1 MSNIPRPRSS
11 KVYDGMDRISQRSLL
26 RGTGVE
32 DKDIGKP
39 LIAIANSFTE
49 INPGHVHLN
58 KLSEFVKKGVWDA
71 GGVPR
76 EFNTISVCDGIAM
89 GHEGMKL
96 SLPSR
101 EIIADSL
108 EIMVGG
114 HGFDAMVCITTCDKI
129 DPGML
134 MATARLNIPTIFVL
148 GGPMAAGCPQ
158 WGKYEGK
165 KITVMDLFEVRGLV
179 MSGEIEEKEGAYLE
193 KLCCASPGA
202 CAGMFTAMTMQC
214 LIEAMGMTL
223 PYMATAESMG
233 EQRELLSYEA
243 GKKIIELLKRDIKP
257 SDIITEQAFKNTIT
271 VDMALGGS
279 TNTVLHLKAV
289 AEELGIDLPLEL
301 FDEISKKTPH
311 LVNMAP
317 AGRII
322 IEELHNAGGI
332 PGVMKTLED
341 KLDTSLITATGMTIK
356 ENLEGKEIYD
366 REIIRSLDNPI
377 HETGGMAILKGN
389 LAPDR
394 AVAKMAAIDPK
405 MWVFTGT
412 AKVFE
417 REEDAIEAIHGGEI
431 KNGDIVVIRY
441 EGPKGGPGM
450 REMLA
455 STSAVVGYGLDR
467 VYLLTDGR
475 FSGASRGPCIGHIS
489 PEAAVGGPI
498 SLVKNGDK
506 ISVNIPERSLTLDV
520 PEGVLAERKK
530 SWKPRPPN
538 VTSGYLARY
547 ARLVTSANQ
556 GAVLNS

>member
-11 KVYDGMDRISQRSLL
+11 KVFDGMDRISQRSLL

-58 KLSEFVKKGVWDA
+58 KLSEFVKKGVRDA
-71 GGVPR
+71 GGLPR

-89 GHEGMKL
+89 GHDGMKL

-165 KITVMDLFEVRGLV
+165 KITVMDLFEVRGQVL
-179 MSGEIEEKEGAYLE
+179 SGAIDEKEGAYLE

-214 LIEAMGMTL
+214 LIEALGMTL

-233 EQRELLSYEA
+233 EQREKLAYDA
-243 GKKIIELLKRDIKP
+243 GRKIIELLEKDLKP
-257 SDIITEQAFKNTIT
+257 SDIMTEKAFKNAIT

-289 AEELGIDLPLEL
+289 AEERGIDLPLDL
-301 FDEISKKTPH
+301 FDDISKKTPH

-341 KLDTSLITATGMTIK
+341 RLDTSLITATGKTIK
-356 ENLEGKEIYD
+356 ENLADKEVFD
-366 REIIRSLDNPI
+366 REIIRPLDNPM

-389 LAPDR
+389 LAPNR

-412 AKVFE
+412 AKTFE
-417 REEDAIEAIHGGEI
+417 REEDAIEAIHGGKV
-431 KNGDIVVIRY
+431 KNGDVLVIRY

-498 SLVKNGDK
+498 ALVEDGDK

-520 PEGVLAERKK
+520 PEDVLAKRREN
-530 SWKPRPPN
+530 WKPRPPN
-538 VTSGYLARY
+538 VTTGYLARY
-547 ARLVTSANQ
+547 AKQVTSADR
-556 GAVLNS
+556 GAVLES

>member
-11 KVYDGMDRISQRSLL
+11 KVFDGMDRISQRSLL

-58 KLSEFVKKGVWDA
+58 KLSELVKKGVSDA
-71 GGVPR
+71 GGLPR

-114 HGFDAMVCITTCDKI
+114 HGFDAMICITTCDKI

-134 MATARLNIPTIFVL
+134 MATARLDIPTIFVL

-158 WGKYEGK
+158 WGKYKDK
-165 KITVMDLFEVRGLV
+165 KITVMDLFEVRGQVL
-179 MSGEIEEKEGAYLE
+179 SGAIDEKEGAYLE

-214 LIEAMGMTL
+214 LIEALGMTL

-233 EQRELLSYEA
+233 EQREKLAYDA
-243 GKKIIELLKRDIKP
+243 GRKIIELLEKDLKP
-257 SDIITEQAFKNTIT
+257 SDIMTEKAFKNAIT

-289 AEELGIDLPLEL
+289 AEERGIDLPLDL

-332 PGVMKTLED
+332 PGVMKTLEER
-341 KLDTSLITATGMTIK
+341 LDTSLITATGKTIK
-356 ENLEGKEIYD
+356 ENLKDKEVFD
-366 REIIRSLDNPI
+366 REIIRPLDNPI

-389 LAPDR
+389 LAPNR

-405 MWVFTGT
+405 MWKFTGT
-412 AKVFE
+412 AKTFE
-417 REEDAIEAIHGGEI
+417 REEDAIEAIHGGKV
-431 KNGDIVVIRY
+431 KNGDVLVIRY

-455 STSAVVGYGLDR
+455 STSAVVGLGLDR

-498 SLVKNGDK
+498 ALVEDGDK
-506 ISVNIPERSLTLDV
+506 ITVNIPERSLSLDV
-520 PEGVLAERKK
+520 SEDVLAERKAK
-530 SWKPRPPN
+530 WKPRPPN
-538 VTSGYLARY
+538 VTKGYLARY
-547 ARLVTSANQ
+547 AKQVTSADR
-556 GAVLNS
+556 GAVLES

>member
-1 MSNIPRPRSS
+1 MSDIPRPRSS

-32 DKDIGKP
+32 DKDIHKP

-49 INPGHVHLN
+49 INPGHVHLR
-58 KLSEFVKKGVWDA
+58 KIAEKVKEGVRAA

-101 EIIADSL
+101 ELIADSV
-108 EIMVGG
+108 EIMIGS

-134 MATARLNIPTIFVL
+134 MATARLDIPTIFVL
-148 GGPMAAGCPQ
+148 GGPMAAGCPE
-158 WGKYEGK
+158 WGKYKGK
-165 KITVMDLFEVRGLV
+165 KITVMDLFEVRGQLLK
-179 MSGEIEEKEGAYLE
+179 GEISEEEGAYLE
-193 KLCCASPGA
+193 GLCCGSPGA

-214 LIEAMGMTL
+214 LIEAMGLTL

-233 EQRELLSYEA
+233 EEREILAYES
-243 GKKIIELLKRDIKP
+243 GKQIIELLRKDLKP
-257 SDIITEQAFKNTIT
+257 SKIMTEAAFRNAMT

-289 AEELGIDLPLEL
+289 AEERGIDLPLDL
-301 FDEISKKTPH
+301 FDEISSKTPH

-332 PGVMKTLED
+332 PGVMKILEGR
-341 KLDTSLITATGMTIK
+341 LDTSVITVTGKTLK
-356 ENLEGKEIYD
+356 ENLKGKVVKD
-366 REIIRSLDNPI
+366 REIIRSLDNPV
-377 HETGGMAILKGN
+377 HKTGGMAILKGN
-389 LAPDR
+389 LAPNR

-417 REEDAIEAIHGGEI
+417 REEDAIEAIHGG
-431 KNGDIVVIRY
+431 KVQNGDVLVIRY

-455 STSAVVGYGLDR
+455 STSAVVGSDLDK

-489 PEAAVGGPI
+489 PEAAEGGPI
-498 SLVKNGDK
+498 ALVENGDK
-506 ISVNIPERSLTLDV
+506 ISVNIPDRSLTLDV
-520 PEGVLAERKK
+520 PESVLDARRKK
-530 SWKPRPPN
+530 WKPKPPN
-538 VTSGYLARY
+538 VTRGYLARY
-547 ARLVTSANQ
+547 AKLVTSADR
-556 GAVLNS
+556 GAILKS

>member
-1 MSNIPRPRSS
+1 MTTNPRHRSS
-11 KVYDGMDRISQRSLL
+11 KVYDGIDRISQRSLL

-58 KLSEFVKKGVWDA
+58 KLAEKVKEGVRAA
-71 GGVPR
+71 GGLPR

-108 EIMVGG
+108 EIMVGS

-129 DPGML
+129 NPGML

-148 GGPMAAGCPQ
+148 GGPMSAGCPE
-158 WGKYEGK
+158 WGKYKGK

-179 MSGEIEEKEGAYLE
+179 MSGDISEKEGTYLE
-193 KLCCASPGA
+193 EICCASPGA

-233 EQRELLSYEA
+233 KERERLAYEA
-243 GKKIIELLKRDIKP
+243 GKQIMKLLKLDLTP
-257 SDIITEQAFKNTIT
+257 SKIMTEAAFKNTII

-289 AEELGIDLPLEL
+289 AEESGIDLPLDL
-301 FDEISKKTPH
+301 FDKISKKTPH

-322 IEELHNAGGI
+322 VEELHRAGGI
-332 PGVMKTLED
+332 PGMMKTLEGM
-341 KLDTSLITATGMTIK
+341 LDTSLITATGKTIK
-356 ENLEGKEIYD
+356 ENLRDVKVYD
-366 REIIRSLDNPI
+366 REIIRPLDNPV

-389 LAPDR
+389 LAPNR
-394 AVAKMAAIDPK
+394 AVAKMTAIDPK
-405 MWVFTGT
+405 MWTFTGT
-412 AKVFE
+412 AKVYE
-417 REEDAIEAIHGGEI
+417 REEDAIEDIHGGKI
-431 KNGDIVVIRY
+431 KNGDVVVIRY

-455 STSAVVGYGLDR
+455 STSAIVGYGLDR

-498 SLVKNGDK
+498 ALIEDGDK
-506 ISVNIPERSLTLDV
+506 ISINIPERRIELKV
-520 PEGVLAERKK
+520 PEKELAKRREKWSPPKSNVKK
-530 SWKPRPPN
+530 
-538 VTSGYLARY
+538 GYLLRY
-547 ARLVTSANQ
+547 SALVTSADK
-556 GAVLNS
+556 GAILKN

>member
-520 PEGVLAERKK
+520 PDGVLAERKK

-547 ARLVTSANQ
+547 ARLVTSADQ
-556 GAVLNS
+556 GAVLKS

>member
-1 MSNIPRPRSS
+1 MSDIPRPRSS

-32 DKDIGKP
+32 DKDIHKP

-49 INPGHVHLN
+49 INPGHVHLR
-58 KLSEFVKKGVWDA
+58 KIAEKVKEGVRAA

-101 EIIADSL
+101 ELIADSV
-108 EIMVGG
+108 EIMVGS

-134 MATARLNIPTIFVL
+134 MATARLDIPTIFVL
-148 GGPMAAGCPQ
+148 GGPMAAGCPE
-158 WGKYEGK
+158 WGKYKGK
-165 KITVMDLFEVRGLV
+165 KITVMDLFEVRGQLLK
-179 MSGEIEEKEGAYLE
+179 GEISEEEGAYLE
-193 KLCCASPGA
+193 GLCCGSPGA

-214 LIEAMGMTL
+214 LIEAMGLTL

-233 EQRELLSYEA
+233 EEREILAYES
-243 GKKIIELLKRDIKP
+243 GKQIIELLRKDLKP
-257 SDIITEQAFKNTIT
+257 SKIMTEAAFRNAMT

-289 AEELGIDLPLEL
+289 AEERGIDLPLDL
-301 FDEISKKTPH
+301 FDEISSKTPH

-332 PGVMKTLED
+332 PGVMKILEGR
-341 KLDTSLITATGMTIK
+341 LDTSVITVTGKTLK
-356 ENLEGKEIYD
+356 ENLMGKVVKD
-366 REIIRSLDNPI
+366 REIIRSLDNPV
-377 HETGGMAILKGN
+377 HKTGGMAILKGN
-389 LAPDR
+389 LAPNR

-417 REEDAIEAIHGGEI
+417 REEDAIEAIHGG
-431 KNGDIVVIRY
+431 KVQNGDVLVIRY

-455 STSAVVGYGLDR
+455 STSAVVGSGLDK

-489 PEAAVGGPI
+489 PEAAEGGPI
-498 SLVKNGDK
+498 ALVENGDK

-520 PEGVLAERKK
+520 PESVLDARRKK
-530 SWKPRPPN
+530 WKPKPPN
-538 VTSGYLARY
+538 VTGGYLARY
-547 ARLVTSANQ
+547 AKLVTSADR
-556 GAVLNS
+556 GAILKS

>member
-11 KVYDGMDRISQRSLL
+11 KVFDGMDRISQRSLL

-58 KLSEFVKKGVWDA
+58 KLSELVKKGVRDA
-71 GGVPR
+71 GGLPR

-114 HGFDAMVCITTCDKI
+114 HGFDAMICITTCDKI

-165 KITVMDLFEVRGLV
+165 KITVMDLFEVRGQVL
-179 MSGEIEEKEGAYLE
+179 SGAIDEKEGAYLE

-214 LIEAMGMTL
+214 LIEALGMTI

-233 EQRELLSYEA
+233 EQREKLAYDA
-243 GKKIIELLKRDIKP
+243 GRKIIELLEKDLKP
-257 SDIITEQAFKNTIT
+257 SDIMTEKAFKNAIT

-289 AEELGIDLPLEL
+289 AEERGIELPLDL

-332 PGVMKTLED
+332 PGVMKTLEGR
-341 KLDTSLITATGMTIK
+341 LDTSLITATGKTIK
-356 ENLEGKEIYD
+356 ENLEDKKVYD
-366 REIIRSLDNPI
+366 REIIRPLDNPM

-389 LAPDR
+389 LAPNR

-412 AKVFE
+412 AKTFE
-417 REEDAIEAIHGGEI
+417 REEDAIEAIHGGKIE
-431 KNGDIVVIRY
+431 NGDVLVIRY

-498 SLVKNGDK
+498 ALVEDGDK

-520 PEGVLAERKK
+520 PEDVLAKRKAN
-530 SWKPRPPN
+530 WKPRPPN
-538 VTSGYLARY
+538 VTKGYLARY
-547 ARLVTSANQ
+547 AKQVTSADR
-556 GAVLNS
+556 GAVLES

>member
-1 MSNIPRPRSS
+1 MSDIPRPRSS

-32 DKDIGKP
+32 DKDIHKP

-49 INPGHVHLN
+49 INPGHVHLR
-58 KLSEFVKKGVWDA
+58 KIAEKVKEGVRAA

-101 EIIADSL
+101 ELIADSV
-108 EIMVGG
+108 EIMIGS

-134 MATARLNIPTIFVL
+134 MATARLDIPTIFVL
-148 GGPMAAGCPQ
+148 GGPMAAGCPE
-158 WGKYEGK
+158 WGKYKGK
-165 KITVMDLFEVRGLV
+165 KITVMDLFEVRGQLLK
-179 MSGEIEEKEGAYLE
+179 GEISEEEGAYLE
-193 KLCCASPGA
+193 GLCCGSPGA

-214 LIEAMGMTL
+214 LIEAMGLTL

-233 EQRELLSYEA
+233 EEREILAYES
-243 GKKIIELLKRDIKP
+243 GKQIIELLRKDLKP
-257 SDIITEQAFKNTIT
+257 SKIMTEAAFRNAMT

-289 AEELGIDLPLEL
+289 AEERGIDLPLDL
-301 FDEISKKTPH
+301 FDEISSMTPH

-322 IEELHNAGGI
+322 IEELHNAGGV
-332 PGVMKTLED
+332 PGVMKTLESR
-341 KLDTSLITATGMTIK
+341 LDTSVITVTGKTLK
-356 ENLEGKEIYD
+356 ENLKGKEVND
-366 REIIRSLDNPI
+366 REIIRSLDNPV
-377 HETGGMAILKGN
+377 HKTGGMAILKGN
-389 LAPDR
+389 LAPNR

-412 AKVFE
+412 AMVFE
-417 REEDAIEAIHGGEI
+417 REEDAIEAIHGG
-431 KNGDIVVIRY
+431 KVQNGDVLVIRY
-441 EGPKGGPGM
+441 GGPKGGPGM

-455 STSAVVGYGLDR
+455 STSAIVGSGLDK

-489 PEAAVGGPI
+489 PEAAEGGPI
-498 SLVKNGDK
+498 ALVENGDK
-506 ISVNIPERSLTLDV
+506 ISVNIPDRSLTLDV
-520 PEGVLAERKK
+520 PESVLDARRKK
-530 SWKPRPPN
+530 WKPKPPN
-538 VTSGYLARY
+538 VTRGYLARY
-547 ARLVTSANQ
+547 AKLVTSADR
-556 GAVLNS
+556 GAILKS

>member
-1 MSNIPRPRSS
+1 MSANPRHRSS
-11 KVYDGMDRISQRSLL
+11 SVFDGPDRISQRSLL
-26 RGTGVE
+26 KGTGVSEE
-32 DKDIGKP
+32 DIRKP

-58 KLSEFVKKGVWDA
+58 RLAEIVKKGVRDA

-89 GHEGMKL
+89 GHDGMKL

-108 EIMVGG
+108 EIMIGS
-114 HGFDAMVCITTCDKI
+114 HGFDAMVCLTTCDKI

-134 MATARLNIPTIFVL
+134 MATARLDIPTIFVL
-148 GGPMAAGCPQ
+148 GGPMAAGCPE
-158 WGKYEGK
+158 WGKYKGK
-165 KITVMDLFEVRGLV
+165 KITVMDLFEVRGLL
-179 MSGEIEEKEGAYLE
+179 MKGEISEKEGAYLE
-193 KLCCASPGA
+193 GLCCASPGA

-214 LIEAMGMTL
+214 LIEAIGMTL
-223 PYMATAESMG
+223 PYMATTESMG
-233 EQRELLSYEA
+233 KHREELAYES
-243 GKKIIELLKRDIKP
+243 GKKIVELLKMGLTP
-257 SDIITEQAFKNTIT
+257 SKILTEKAFKNAIT

-289 AEELGIDLPLEL
+289 AEERGIGLPLEL
-301 FDEISKKTPH
+301 FDEISKITPH

-332 PGVMKTLED
+332 PGVMKTLE
-341 KLDTSLITATGMTIK
+341 KRLDTSLITATGKTIK
-356 ENLEGKEIYD
+356 ENLKGVEVYD
-366 REIIRSLDNPI
+366 REIIRPLDNPM

-389 LAPDR
+389 LAPKR

-405 MWVFTGT
+405 MWKFTGT

-417 REEDAIEAIHGGEI
+417 REEDAIEAIHGGKVE
-431 KNGDIVVIRY
+431 NGDVLVIRY

-475 FSGASRGPCIGHIS
+475 FSGASRGPCIGHIA

-498 SLVKNGDK
+498 ALVENGDK
-506 ISVNIPERSLTLDV
+506 ITVNIPERSLSLDV
-520 PEGVLAERKK
+520 SEDVLKKRKEN
-530 SWKPRPPN
+530 WKPRPPN
-538 VTSGYLARY
+538 VTKGYLARY
-547 ARLVTSANQ
+547 AKQVTSADR
-556 GAVLNS
+556 GAILES

>member
-158 WGKYEGK
+158 LGKYEGK

-538 VTSGYLARY
+538 VTRGYLARY

-556 GAVLNS
+556 GAVLKS

>member
-1 MSNIPRPRSS
+1 MSDIPRPRSS
-11 KVYDGMDRISQRSLL
+11 KVFDGMDRISQRSLL

-32 DKDIGKP
+32 NKDIKKP

-49 INPGHVHLN
+49 INPGHVHLR
-58 KLSEFVKKGVWDA
+58 KIAEKVKEGVIAA
-71 GGVPR
+71 GGLPR
-76 EFNTISVCDGIAM
+76 EFDTISVCDGIAM
-89 GHEGMKL
+89 GHEGMKM

-101 EIIADSL
+101 ELIADSI
-108 EIMVGG
+108 EIMIGA
-114 HGFDAMVCITTCDKI
+114 HGFDAMVCVTTCDKI

-134 MATARLNIPTIFVL
+134 MATARLDIPTIFVL
-148 GGPMAAGCPQ
+148 GGPMAAGCPT

-165 KITVMDLFEVRGLV
+165 KITVMDLFEVRGLL
-179 MSGEIEEKEGAYLE
+179 MKGDISEEEGAYLE
-193 KLCCASPGA
+193 GLCCASPGA

-214 LIEAMGMTL
+214 LIEAIGMTL

-233 EQRELLSYEA
+233 KFREKLAYES
-243 GKKIIELLKRDIKP
+243 GKQIIELLKQDLRP
-257 SDIITEQAFKNTIT
+257 SKIMTMQAFKNAIT

-289 AEELGIDLPLEL
+289 AEERGLDLPLEL
-301 FDEISKKTPH
+301 FDEISKNTPH

-332 PGVMKTLED
+332 PGVMKTLES
-341 KLDTSLITATGMTIK
+341 KLDTSLITTTGKTIK
-356 ENLEGKEIYD
+356 ENLVDKKVSD
-366 REIIRSLDNPI
+366 RNIIHSLEDPV
-377 HETGGMAILKGN
+377 HKTGGMAILKGS
-389 LAPDR
+389 LAPNR

-417 REEDAIEAIHGGEI
+417 REEDAIEAIHGGKI
-431 KNGDIVVIRY
+431 QNGDVVVIRY

-455 STSAVVGYGLDR
+455 STSAVVGYGLDQ

-475 FSGASRGPCIGHIS
+475 FSGASRGPCIGHIA

-498 SLVKNGDK
+498 ALVENGDK

-520 PEGVLAERKK
+520 PESVLAERRKN
-530 SWKPRPPN
+530 WKPLPPN
-538 VTSGYLARY
+538 VTTGYLSRY
-547 ARLVTSANQ
+547 AKQVTSADR
-556 GAVLNS
+556 GAILEP

>member
-11 KVYDGMDRISQRSLL
+11 KVFDGMDRISQRSLL

-58 KLSEFVKKGVWDA
+58 KLSELVKKGVRDA
-71 GGVPR
+71 GGLPR

-114 HGFDAMVCITTCDKI
+114 HGFDAMICITTCDKI

-134 MATARLNIPTIFVL
+134 MATARLDIPTIFVL
-148 GGPMAAGCPQ
+148 GGPMAAGCPE

-165 KITVMDLFEVRGLV
+165 KITVMDLFEVRGQVL
-179 MSGEIEEKEGAYLE
+179 SGAIDEKEGAYLE

-233 EQRELLSYEA
+233 EQREKLAYDA
-243 GKKIIELLKRDIKP
+243 GRKIIELLEKDLKP
-257 SDIITEQAFKNTIT
+257 SDIMTEKAFKNAVT

-289 AEELGIDLPLEL
+289 AEERGIDLPLDL
-301 FDEISKKTPH
+301 FDEISKRTPH

-341 KLDTSLITATGMTIK
+341 RLDTSLITATGKTIK
-356 ENLEGKEIYD
+356 DNLADKKVFD
-366 REIIRSLDNPI
+366 REIIRPLDNPM

-389 LAPDR
+389 LAPNR

-412 AKVFE
+412 AKTFE
-417 REEDAIEAIHGGEI
+417 REEDAIEAIHGGKVE
-431 KNGDIVVIRY
+431 NGDVLVIRY

-498 SLVKNGDK
+498 ALVEDGDK

-520 PEGVLAERKK
+520 SEDVLAERREK
-530 SWKPRPPN
+530 WKPRPPN
-538 VTSGYLARY
+538 VTKGYLARY
-547 ARLVTSANQ
+547 AKQVTSADR
-556 GAVLNS
+556 GAVLES

>member
-11 KVYDGMDRISQRSLL
+11 KVFDGMDRISQRSLL

-58 KLSEFVKKGVWDA
+58 KLSEFVKKGVRDA
-71 GGVPR
+71 GGLPR

-89 GHEGMKL
+89 GHDGMKL

-148 GGPMAAGCPQ
+148 GGPMAAGCPE

-165 KITVMDLFEVRGLV
+165 KITVMDLFEVRGQVL
-179 MSGEIEEKEGAYLE
+179 SGAIDEKEGAYLE

-214 LIEAMGMTL
+214 LIEALGMTL

-233 EQRELLSYEA
+233 EQRENLAYDA
-243 GKKIIELLKRDIKP
+243 GRKIIELLEKDLKP
-257 SDIITEQAFKNTIT
+257 SDIMTEKAFMNAIT

-289 AEELGIDLPLEL
+289 AEERGIDLPLDL

-341 KLDTSLITATGMTIK
+341 RLDTSLITATGKTIK
-356 ENLEGKEIYD
+356 ENLVDKEVFD
-366 REIIRSLDNPI
+366 REIIRPLDNPM

-389 LAPDR
+389 LAPNR

-412 AKVFE
+412 AKTFE
-417 REEDAIEAIHGGEI
+417 REEDAIEAIHGGKV
-431 KNGDIVVIRY
+431 KNGDVLVIRY

-498 SLVKNGDK
+498 ALVEDGDK

-520 PEGVLAERKK
+520 PEDVLARRREN
-530 SWKPRPPN
+530 WKPRPPN
-538 VTSGYLARY
+538 VTTGYLARY
-547 ARLVTSANQ
+547 AKQVTSADR
-556 GAVLNS
+556 GAVLES

>member
-1 MSNIPRPRSS
+1 MSDIPRPRSS
-11 KVYDGMDRISQRSLL
+11 KVFDGMDRISQRSLL

-32 DKDIGKP
+32 NKDIKKP

-49 INPGHVHLN
+49 INPGHVHLR
-58 KLSEFVKKGVWDA
+58 KIAEKVKEGVIAA
-71 GGVPR
+71 GGLPR
-76 EFNTISVCDGIAM
+76 EFDTISVCDGIAM
-89 GHEGMKL
+89 GHEGMKM

-101 EIIADSL
+101 ELIADSI
-108 EIMVGG
+108 EIMIGA
-114 HGFDAMVCITTCDKI
+114 HGFDAMVCVTTCDKI

-134 MATARLNIPTIFVL
+134 MATARLDIPTIFVL
-148 GGPMAAGCPQ
+148 GGPMAAGCPT

-165 KITVMDLFEVRGLV
+165 KITVMDLFEVRGLL
-179 MSGEIEEKEGAYLE
+179 MKGDISEEEGAYLE
-193 KLCCASPGA
+193 GLCCASPGA

-214 LIEAMGMTL
+214 LIEAIGMTL

-233 EQRELLSYEA
+233 EFREKLAYES
-243 GKKIIELLKRDIKP
+243 GKQIIELLKQDLRP
-257 SDIITEQAFKNTIT
+257 SKIMTMQAFKNAIT

-289 AEELGIDLPLEL
+289 AEERGLDLPLEL
-301 FDEISKKTPH
+301 FDEISKNTPH

-332 PGVMKTLED
+332 PGVMKTLES
-341 KLDTSLITATGMTIK
+341 KLDTSLITTTGKTIK
-356 ENLEGKEIYD
+356 ENLVDKKVSD
-366 REIIRSLDNPI
+366 RNIIHSLEDPV
-377 HETGGMAILKGN
+377 HKTGGMAILKGS
-389 LAPDR
+389 LAPNR

-417 REEDAIEAIHGGEI
+417 REEDAIEAIHGGKI
-431 KNGDIVVIRY
+431 QNGDVVVIRY

-455 STSAVVGYGLDR
+455 STSAVVGYGLDQ

-475 FSGASRGPCIGHIS
+475 FSGASRGPCIGHIA

-498 SLVKNGDK
+498 ALVENGDK

-520 PEGVLAERKK
+520 PESVLAERRKN
-530 SWKPRPPN
+530 WKPLPPN
-538 VTSGYLARY
+538 VTTGYLSRY
-547 ARLVTSANQ
+547 AKQVTSADR
-556 GAVLNS
+556 GAILES

>member
-1 MSNIPRPRSS
+1 MSDIPRPRSS

-32 DKDIGKP
+32 DKDIHKP

-49 INPGHVHLN
+49 INPGHVHLR
-58 KLSEFVKKGVWDA
+58 KIAEKVKEGVRAA

-101 EIIADSL
+101 ELIADSV
-108 EIMVGG
+108 EIMIGS

-134 MATARLNIPTIFVL
+134 MATARLDIPTIFVL
-148 GGPMAAGCPQ
+148 GGPMAAGCPE
-158 WGKYEGK
+158 WGKYKGK
-165 KITVMDLFEVRGLV
+165 KITVMDLFEVRGQLLK
-179 MSGEIEEKEGAYLE
+179 GEISEEEGAYLE
-193 KLCCASPGA
+193 GLCCGSPGA

-214 LIEAMGMTL
+214 LIEAMGLTL

-233 EQRELLSYEA
+233 EEREILAYES
-243 GKKIIELLKRDIKP
+243 GKQIIELLRKDLKP
-257 SDIITEQAFKNTIT
+257 SKIMTEAAFRNAMT

-289 AEELGIDLPLEL
+289 AEERGIDLPLDL
-301 FDEISKKTPH
+301 FDEISSKTPH

-332 PGVMKTLED
+332 PGVMKTLEGS
-341 KLDTSLITATGMTIK
+341 LDTSVITVTGKTLK
-356 ENLEGKEIYD
+356 ENLKGKEVKD
-366 REIIRSLDNPI
+366 REIIRSLDNPV
-377 HETGGMAILKGN
+377 HKTGGMAILKGN
-389 LAPDR
+389 LAPNR

-417 REEDAIEAIHGGEI
+417 REEDAIEAIHGG
-431 KNGDIVVIRY
+431 KVQNGDVLVIRY

-455 STSAVVGYGLDR
+455 STSAVVGSDLDK

-489 PEAAVGGPI
+489 PEAAEGGPI
-498 SLVKNGDK
+498 ALVENGDK
-506 ISVNIPERSLTLDV
+506 ISVNIPDRSLTLDV
-520 PEGVLAERKK
+520 PESVLDARRKK
-530 SWKPRPPN
+530 WKPKPPN
-538 VTSGYLARY
+538 VTRGYLARY
-547 ARLVTSANQ
+547 AKLVTSADR
-556 GAVLNS
+556 GAILKS

>member
-1 MSNIPRPRSS
+1 MSDIPRPRSS
-11 KVYDGMDRISQRSLL
+11 KVFDGMDRISQRSLL

-58 KLSEFVKKGVWDA
+58 KLSELVKKGIRDA
-71 GGVPR
+71 GGIPR
-76 EFNTISVCDGIAM
+76 EFDTISVCDGIAM

-101 EIIADSL
+101 EIIADSV
-108 EIMVGG
+108 EIMIGG

-134 MATARLNIPTIFVL
+134 MATARLDIPTIFVL
-148 GGPMAAGCPQ
+148 GGPMAAGCPE
-158 WGKYEGK
+158 WGKYKGK
-165 KITVMDLFEVRGLV
+165 KITVMDLFEVRGQVL
-179 MSGEIEEKEGAYLE
+179 SGAIDEEEGAYLE

-214 LIEAMGMTL
+214 LIEALGMTL

-233 EQRELLSYEA
+233 KQREKLAYDA
-243 GKKIIELLKRDIKP
+243 GKKIIELLKKDITP
-257 SDIITEQAFKNTIT
+257 SKIMTEKAFKNAIT

-289 AEELGIDLPLEL
+289 AEERGIDLPLEL
-301 FDEISKKTPH
+301 FDEISKNTPH

-322 IEELHNAGGI
+322 IEQLHNAGGI

-341 KLDTSLITATGMTIK
+341 RLDTSLITATGKTIK
-356 ENLEGKEIYD
+356 ENLEGKEVYD
-366 REIIRSLDNPI
+366 LEIIRPLDNPV
-377 HETGGMAILKGN
+377 HKTGGMAILKGN
-389 LAPDR
+389 LAPNR

-405 MWVFTGT
+405 MWKFTGT

-417 REEDAIEAIHGGEI
+417 REEDAIEAIHGGKI
-431 KNGDIVVIRY
+431 KNGDVVVIRY

-455 STSAVVGYGLDR
+455 STSAVVGSGLDQ

-498 SLVKNGDK
+498 ALVENGDK
-506 ISVNIPERSLTLDV
+506 ISVDIPARSLTLDV
-520 PEGVLAERKK
+520 PEDELAERKK
-530 SWKPRPPN
+530 KWKPKPPN
-538 VTSGYLARY
+538 VTHGYLARY
-547 ARLVTSANQ
+547 AKLVTSADR
-556 GAVLNS
+556 GAILES

>member
-11 KVYDGMDRISQRSLL
+11 KVFDGMDRISQRSLL

-58 KLSEFVKKGVWDA
+58 KLSELVKKGVRDA
-71 GGVPR
+71 GGLPR

-114 HGFDAMVCITTCDKI
+114 HGFDAMICITTCDKI

-148 GGPMAAGCPQ
+148 GGPMAAGCPE

-165 KITVMDLFEVRGLV
+165 KITVMDLFEVRGQVL
-179 MSGEIEEKEGAYLE
+179 SGAIDEKEGAYLE

-214 LIEAMGMTL
+214 LIEALGMTL

-233 EQRELLSYEA
+233 EQREKLAYEA
-243 GKKIIELLKRDIKP
+243 GRKIIELLEKDLKP
-257 SDIITEQAFKNTIT
+257 SDIMTEKAFKNAVT

-289 AEELGIDLPLEL
+289 AEERGIDLPLDL

-332 PGVMKTLED
+332 PGVMKTLEER
-341 KLDTSLITATGMTIK
+341 LDTSLITATGKTIK
-356 ENLEGKEIYD
+356 ENLADKKVFD
-366 REIIRSLDNPI
+366 REIIRPLDNPM

-389 LAPDR
+389 LAPNQ

-412 AKVFE
+412 AKTFE
-417 REEDAIEAIHGGEI
+417 REEDAIEAIHGGKVE
-431 KNGDIVVIRY
+431 NGDVLVIRY

-498 SLVKNGDK
+498 ALVEDGDK

-520 PEGVLAERKK
+520 PEDVLAKRREN
-530 SWKPRPPN
+530 WKPRPPN
-538 VTSGYLARY
+538 VTTGYLARY
-547 ARLVTSANQ
+547 AKQVTSADR
-556 GAVLNS
+556 GAVLES

>member
-1 MSNIPRPRSS
+1 MSDIPRPRSS
-11 KVYDGMDRISQRSLL
+11 KVFDGMDRISQRSLL

-32 DKDIGKP
+32 DKDIKKP

-49 INPGHVHLN
+49 INPGHVHLR
-58 KLSEFVKKGVWDA
+58 KIAEKVKEGVRAA

-76 EFNTISVCDGIAM
+76 EFDTISVCDGIAM

-101 EIIADSL
+101 ELIADSV
-108 EIMVGG
+108 EVMIGA

-134 MATARLNIPTIFVL
+134 MATARLDIPTIFVL
-148 GGPMAAGCPQ
+148 GGPMAAGCPT
-158 WGKYEGK
+158 WGKYKGK
-165 KITVMDLFEVRGLV
+165 KITVMDLFEVRGQLLK
-179 MSGEIEEKEGAYLE
+179 GEISQEEGAYLE
-193 KLCCASPGA
+193 GLCCGSPGA

-233 EQRELLSYEA
+233 EQREKLAYDA
-243 GKKIIELLKRDIKP
+243 GKQIIELLKQDLRP
-257 SDIITEQAFKNTIT
+257 SKIMTEIAFKNAIT

-289 AEELGIDLPLEL
+289 AEERGIDLPLDL
-301 FDEISKKTPH
+301 FDKISRNTPH

-317 AGRII
+317 AGRVI
-322 IEELHNAGGI
+322 IEELHTAGGI

-341 KLDTSLITATGMTIK
+341 RLDTSVITATGKTLK
-356 ENLEGKEIYD
+356 ENLEGKTVKD
-366 REIIRSLDNPI
+366 REIIRPLDNSI

-389 LAPDR
+389 LAPNR

-405 MWVFTGT
+405 MWKFTGT

-417 REEDAIEAIHGGEI
+417 REEDAIEAIHGG
-431 KNGDIVVIRY
+431 KVQNGDVLVIRY

-489 PEAAVGGPI
+489 PEAAIGGPI
-498 SLVKNGDK
+498 AFVENGDK
-506 ISVNIPERSLTLDV
+506 ITVNIPERSLTLDI
-520 PEGVLAERKK
+520 PESVMEARKK
-530 SWKPRPPN
+530 NWKPRPPN
-538 VTSGYLARY
+538 VTTGYLARY
-547 ARLVTSANQ
+547 AKHVTSADR
-556 GAVLNS
+556 GAVLES

>member
-11 KVYDGMDRISQRSLL
+11 KVFDGMDRISQRSLL

-58 KLSEFVKKGVWDA
+58 KLSELVKKGVRDA
-71 GGVPR
+71 GGLPR

-108 EIMVGG
+108 EVMVGG
-114 HGFDAMVCITTCDKI
+114 HGFDAMICITTCDKI

-134 MATARLNIPTIFVL
+134 MATARLDIPTIFVL
-148 GGPMAAGCPQ
+148 GGPMAAGCPE
-158 WGKYEGK
+158 WGKYKGK
-165 KITVMDLFEVRGLV
+165 KITVMDLFEVRGQVL
-179 MSGEIEEKEGAYLE
+179 SGAIDEKEGAYLE

-214 LIEAMGMTL
+214 LIEAIGMSL
-223 PYMATAESMG
+223 PFMATAESMG
-233 EQRELLSYEA
+233 EEREKLAYDA
-243 GKKIIELLKRDIKP
+243 GKKIIELLKKDIKP
-257 SDIITEQAFKNTIT
+257 SDILSEKAFKNAIT

-289 AEELGIDLPLEL
+289 AEERGIDLPLDL
-301 FDEISKKTPH
+301 FDEISKETPH

-332 PGVMKTLED
+332 PGVMKTLESR
-341 KLDTSLITATGMTIK
+341 LDTSLITATGKTIK
-356 ENLEGKEIYD
+356 ENLEGKEVFD
-366 REIIRSLDNPI
+366 RGIIRPLDNPM

-412 AKVFE
+412 AKTFE
-417 REEDAIEAIHGGEI
+417 REEDAIEAIHGGKI
-431 KNGDIVVIRY
+431 KNGDVLVIRY

-475 FSGASRGPCIGHIS
+475 FSGASRGPCIGHIA

-498 SLVKNGDK
+498 ALVEDGDK

-520 PEGVLAERKK
+520 PDDVLAKRKEN
-530 SWKPRPPN
+530 WKPRAPN
-538 VTSGYLARY
+538 VTKGYLARY
-547 ARLVTSANQ
+547 AKQVTSADR
-556 GAVLNS
+556 GAVLDS

>member
-1 MSNIPRPRSS
+1 MSDIPRPRSS

-32 DKDIGKP
+32 DKDIKKP

-49 INPGHVHLN
+49 INPGHVHLR
-58 KLSEFVKKGVWDA
+58 KLAEKVKEGVRAA

-76 EFNTISVCDGIAM
+76 EFDTISVCDGIAM
-89 GHEGMKL
+89 GHDGMKL

-101 EIIADSL
+101 ELIADSV
-108 EIMVGG
+108 EIMIGA
-114 HGFDAMVCITTCDKI
+114 HGFDAMVCMTTCDKI

-134 MATARLNIPTIFVL
+134 MATARLDIPTIFVL
-148 GGPMAAGCPQ
+148 GGPMAAGCPT
-158 WGKYEGK
+158 WGKYKGK
-165 KITVMDLFEVRGLV
+165 KITVMDLFEVRGQLLKGDI
-179 MSGEIEEKEGAYLE
+179 SQEEGDYLE
-193 KLCCASPGA
+193 GLCCGSPGA

-223 PYMATAESMG
+223 PYMATADSMG
-233 EQRELLSYEA
+233 EQREKLAYEA
-243 GKKIIELLKRDIKP
+243 GKQIIELLKQDLRP
-257 SDIITEQAFKNTIT
+257 SKIMTEIAFKNAIT

-289 AEELGIDLPLEL
+289 AEERGIDLPLDL
-301 FDEISKKTPH
+301 FDDISKKTPH

-317 AGRII
+317 AGRVI

-341 KLDTSLITATGMTIK
+341 RLDTSVITATGKTLK
-356 ENLEGKEIYD
+356 ENLADKTVKN
-366 REIIRSLDNPI
+366 REILRPLDNPI

-389 LAPDR
+389 LAPNR

-405 MWVFTGT
+405 MWKFTGT

-417 REEDAIEAIHGGEI
+417 KEEDAIEDIQGGKIH
-431 KNGDIVVIRY
+431 NGDVLVIRY

-455 STSAVVGYGLDR
+455 STSAVVGIGLDQ

-475 FSGASRGPCIGHIS
+475 FSGASRGPCIGHLS
-489 PEAAVGGPI
+489 PEAADGGPI
-498 SLVKNGDK
+498 ALVENGDK
-506 ISVNIPERSLTLDV
+506 ITVNIPERSLTLDV
-520 PEGVLAERKK
+520 PDSALEERKK
-530 SWKPRPPN
+530 KWKPKPPN
-538 VTSGYLARY
+538 VTTGYLARY
-547 ARLVTSANQ
+547 AKLVTSADR
-556 GAVLNS
+556 GAILKS

>member
-11 KVYDGMDRISQRSLL
+11 KVFDGMDRISQRSLL

-58 KLSEFVKKGVWDA
+58 KLSEFVKKGVRDA
-71 GGVPR
+71 GGLPR

-89 GHEGMKL
+89 GHDGMKL

-158 WGKYEGK
+158 WGKYKGK
-165 KITVMDLFEVRGLV
+165 KITVMDLFEVRGQVL
-179 MSGEIEEKEGAYLE
+179 SGAIDEKEGAYLE

-214 LIEAMGMTL
+214 LIEALGMTL

-233 EQRELLSYEA
+233 EQREKLAYDA
-243 GKKIIELLKRDIKP
+243 GRKIIELLEKDLKP
-257 SDIITEQAFKNTIT
+257 SDIMTEKAFKNAIT

-289 AEELGIDLPLEL
+289 AEERGIDLPLDL

-341 KLDTSLITATGMTIK
+341 RLDTSLITATGKTIK
-356 ENLEGKEIYD
+356 ENLADKEVFD
-366 REIIRSLDNPI
+366 REIIRPLDNPM

-389 LAPDR
+389 LAPNR

-412 AKVFE
+412 AKTFE
-417 REEDAIEAIHGGEI
+417 REEDAIEAIHGGKVE
-431 KNGDIVVIRY
+431 NGDVLVIRY

-498 SLVKNGDK
+498 ALVEDGDK

-520 PEGVLAERKK
+520 PEDVLAKRREN
-530 SWKPRPPN
+530 WKPRPPN
-538 VTSGYLARY
+538 VTTGYLARY
-547 ARLVTSANQ
+547 AKQVTSADR
-556 GAVLNS
+556 GAVLES

>member
-1 MSNIPRPRSS
+1 MSDIPRPRSS

-32 DKDIGKP
+32 DKDIYKP

-49 INPGHVHLN
+49 INPGHVHLR
-58 KLSEFVKKGVWDA
+58 KIAEKVKEGVRAA

-101 EIIADSL
+101 ELIADSV
-108 EIMVGG
+108 EIMIGS

-134 MATARLNIPTIFVL
+134 MATARLDIPTIFVL
-148 GGPMAAGCPQ
+148 GGPMAAGCPE
-158 WGKYEGK
+158 WGKYKGK
-165 KITVMDLFEVRGLV
+165 KITVMDLFEVRGQLLK
-179 MSGEIEEKEGAYLE
+179 GEISEEEGAYLE
-193 KLCCASPGA
+193 GLCCGSPGA

-214 LIEAMGMTL
+214 LIEAMGLTL

-233 EQRELLSYEA
+233 EEREILAYES
-243 GKKIIELLKRDIKP
+243 GKQIIELLRNDLKP
-257 SDIITEQAFKNTIT
+257 SKIMTEAAFRNAMT

-289 AEELGIDLPLEL
+289 AEERGIDLPLDL
-301 FDEISKKTPH
+301 FDEISSKTPH

-332 PGVMKTLED
+332 PGVMKTLEGS
-341 KLDTSLITATGMTIK
+341 LDTSVITVTGKTLK
-356 ENLEGKEIYD
+356 ENLKGKGVKD
-366 REIIRSLDNPI
+366 REIIRSLDNPV
-377 HETGGMAILKGN
+377 HKTGGMAILKGN
-389 LAPDR
+389 LAPNR

-417 REEDAIEAIHGGEI
+417 REEDAIEAIHGG
-431 KNGDIVVIRY
+431 KVQNGDVLVIRY

-455 STSAVVGYGLDR
+455 STSAVVGSGLDR

-489 PEAAVGGPI
+489 PEAAEGGPI
-498 SLVKNGDK
+498 ALVENGDK
-506 ISVNIPERSLTLDV
+506 ISVNIPDRSLTLDV
-520 PEGVLAERKK
+520 PESVIDARRKK
-530 SWKPRPPN
+530 WKPKPPN
-538 VTSGYLARY
+538 VTRGYLARY
-547 ARLVTSANQ
+547 AKLVTSADR
-556 GAVLNS
+556 GAILKS

>member
-1 MSNIPRPRSS
+1 MSDIPRPRSS

-26 RGTGVE
+26 RGTGV
-32 DKDIGKP
+32 DNKDIKKP

-49 INPGHVHLN
+49 INPGHVHLR
-58 KLSEFVKKGVWDA
+58 KLAEKVKEGVIAA

-76 EFNTISVCDGIAM
+76 EFDTISVCDGIAM

-101 EIIADSL
+101 ELIADSV
-108 EIMVGG
+108 EIMIGA
-114 HGFDAMVCITTCDKI
+114 HGFDAMVCLTTCDKI

-134 MATARLNIPTIFVL
+134 MATARLDIPTIFVL
-148 GGPMAAGCPQ
+148 GGPMAAGCPT

-165 KITVMDLFEVRGLV
+165 KITVMDLFEVRGLL
-179 MSGEIEEKEGAYLE
+179 MKGEISQEEGDYLE
-193 KLCCASPGA
+193 GLCCGSPGA
-202 CAGMFTAMTMQC
+202 CPGMFTANTMQC
-214 LIEAMGMTL
+214 LIEAIGMTL

-233 EQRELLSYEA
+233 EYREKLAYES
-243 GKKIIELLKRDIKP
+243 GKQIIELLKKDLRP
-257 SDIITEQAFKNTIT
+257 SKIMTMQAFKNAIT

-289 AEELGIDLPLEL
+289 AEERGLDLPLEL
-301 FDEISKKTPH
+301 FDEISKNTPH

-317 AGRII
+317 AGRVI

-332 PGVMKTLED
+332 PGVMKTLEGR
-341 KLDTSLITATGMTIK
+341 LDTSLITATGKTVK
-356 ENLEGKEIYD
+356 ENLSDKKVSD
-366 REIIRSLDNPI
+366 RNIIHSLEAPV
-377 HETGGMAILKGN
+377 HKTGGMAILKGN
-389 LAPDR
+389 LAPNR

-417 REEDAIEAIHGGEI
+417 REEDAIEAIHGGKIE
-431 KNGDIVVIRY
+431 NGDVIVIRY

-455 STSAVVGYGLDR
+455 STSAVVGYGLDQ

-498 SLVKNGDK
+498 ALVENGDR
-506 ISVNIPERSLTLDV
+506 ISVNIPERSLILDV
-520 PEGVLAERKK
+520 SESVLAERRKN
-530 SWKPRPPN
+530 WKPLPPN
-538 VTSGYLARY
+538 VTTGYLSRY
-547 ARLVTSANQ
+547 AKLVTSADR
-556 GAVLNS
+556 GAILES

>member
-11 KVYDGMDRISQRSLL
+11 KVFDGMDRISQRSLL

-58 KLSEFVKKGVWDA
+58 KLSEFVKKGVRDA
-71 GGVPR
+71 GGLPR

-89 GHEGMKL
+89 GHDGMKL

-148 GGPMAAGCPQ
+148 GGPMAAGCPE

-165 KITVMDLFEVRGLV
+165 KITVMDLFEVRGQVL
-179 MSGEIEEKEGAYLE
+179 SGAIDEKEGAYLE

-214 LIEAMGMTL
+214 LIEALGMTL

-233 EQRELLSYEA
+233 EQREKLAYDA
-243 GKKIIELLKRDIKP
+243 GRKIIELLEKDLKP
-257 SDIITEQAFKNTIT
+257 SDIMTEKAFMNAIT

-289 AEELGIDLPLEL
+289 AEERGIDLPLDL

-341 KLDTSLITATGMTIK
+341 RLDTSLITATGKTIK
-356 ENLEGKEIYD
+356 ENLVDKEVFD
-366 REIIRSLDNPI
+366 REIIRPLDNPM

-389 LAPDR
+389 LAPNR

-412 AKVFE
+412 AKTFE
-417 REEDAIEAIHGGEI
+417 REEDAIEAIHGGKV
-431 KNGDIVVIRY
+431 KNGDVLVIRY

-498 SLVKNGDK
+498 ALVEDGDK

-520 PEGVLAERKK
+520 PEDVLARRREN
-530 SWKPRPPN
+530 WKPRPPN
-538 VTSGYLARY
+538 VTTGYLARY
-547 ARLVTSANQ
+547 AKQVTSADR
-556 GAVLNS
+556 GAVLES

>member
-1 MSNIPRPRSS
+1 MSDIPRPRSS

-32 DKDIGKP
+32 NKDIKKP

-49 INPGHVHLN
+49 INPGHVHLR
-58 KLSEFVKKGVWDA
+58 KIAEKVKEGVIAA

-76 EFNTISVCDGIAM
+76 EFDTISVCDGIAM
-89 GHEGMKL
+89 GHEGMKM

-101 EIIADSL
+101 ELIADSI
-108 EIMVGG
+108 EIMIGA

-134 MATARLNIPTIFVL
+134 MATARLDIPTIFVL
-148 GGPMAAGCPQ
+148 GGPMAAGCPT

-165 KITVMDLFEVRGLV
+165 KITVMDLFEVRGLL
-179 MSGEIEEKEGAYLE
+179 MKGDISEEEGAYLE
-193 KLCCASPGA
+193 GLCCASPGA

-214 LIEAMGMTL
+214 LIEAIGMTL

-233 EQRELLSYEA
+233 EFREKLAYES
-243 GKKIIELLKRDIKP
+243 GKQIIELLKQDLRP
-257 SDIITEQAFKNTIT
+257 SKILTMQGFKNAIT

-289 AEELGIDLPLEL
+289 AEERGLDLPLEL
-301 FDEISKKTPH
+301 FDEISKNTPH

-332 PGVMKTLED
+332 PGVMKTLES
-341 KLDTSLITATGMTIK
+341 KLDTSLITATGKTVK
-356 ENLEGKEIYD
+356 ENLADKKVTD
-366 REIIRSLDNPI
+366 RNIIHSLEDPV
-377 HETGGMAILKGN
+377 HKSGGMAILKGS
-389 LAPDR
+389 LAPNK
-394 AVAKMAAIDPK
+394 AVAKMAAIDSK

-417 REEDAIEAIHGGEI
+417 REEDAIEAIHGGKI
-431 KNGDIVVIRY
+431 QNGDVVVIRY

-498 SLVKNGDK
+498 ALVENGDN

-520 PEGVLAERKK
+520 PESVLAERRKN
-530 SWKPRPPN
+530 WKPLPPN
-538 VTSGYLARY
+538 VTTGYLSRY
-547 ARLVTSANQ
+547 AKQVTSADR
-556 GAVLNS
+556 GAILES

>member
-11 KVYDGMDRISQRSLL
+11 KVFDGMDRISQRSLL

-58 KLSEFVKKGVWDA
+58 KLSEFVKKGVRDA
-71 GGVPR
+71 GGLPR

-89 GHEGMKL
+89 GHDGMKL

-148 GGPMAAGCPQ
+148 GGPMAAGCPE

-165 KITVMDLFEVRGLV
+165 KITVMDLFEVRGQVL
-179 MSGEIEEKEGAYLE
+179 SGAIDEKEGAYLE

-214 LIEAMGMTL
+214 LIEALGMTL

-233 EQRELLSYEA
+233 EQREKLAYDA
-243 GKKIIELLKRDIKP
+243 GRKIIELLEKDLKP
-257 SDIITEQAFKNTIT
+257 SDIMTEKAFKNAVT

-289 AEELGIDLPLEL
+289 AEERGIDLPLDL
-301 FDEISKKTPH
+301 FDEISKRTPH

-341 KLDTSLITATGMTIK
+341 RLDTSLITATGKTIK
-356 ENLEGKEIYD
+356 ENLADKEVFD
-366 REIIRSLDNPI
+366 REIIRPFDNPM

-389 LAPDR
+389 LAPNR

-412 AKVFE
+412 AKTFE
-417 REEDAIEAIHGGEI
+417 REEDAIEAIHGGKVE
-431 KNGDIVVIRY
+431 NGDVLVIRY

-498 SLVKNGDK
+498 ALVEDGDK

-520 PEGVLAERKK
+520 PEDVLAKRREK
-530 SWKPRPPN
+530 WKPRPPN
-538 VTSGYLARY
+538 VTKGYLARY
-547 ARLVTSANQ
+547 AKQVTSADR
-556 GAVLNS
+556 GAVLES

>member
-1 MSNIPRPRSS
+1 MSDIPRPRSS

-32 DKDIGKP
+32 DKDIHKP

-49 INPGHVHLN
+49 INPGHVHLR
-58 KLSEFVKKGVWDA
+58 KIAEKVKEGVRAA

-101 EIIADSL
+101 ELIADSV
-108 EIMVGG
+108 EIMIGS

-134 MATARLNIPTIFVL
+134 MATARLDIPTIFVL
-148 GGPMAAGCPQ
+148 GGPMAAGCPE
-158 WGKYEGK
+158 WGKYKGK
-165 KITVMDLFEVRGLV
+165 KITVMDLFEVRGQLLK
-179 MSGEIEEKEGAYLE
+179 GEISEEEGAYLE
-193 KLCCASPGA
+193 GLCCGSPGA

-214 LIEAMGMTL
+214 LIEAMGLTL

-233 EQRELLSYEA
+233 EEREILAYES
-243 GKKIIELLKRDIKP
+243 GKQIIELLRKDLKP
-257 SDIITEQAFKNTIT
+257 SKIMTEAAFRNAMT

-289 AEELGIDLPLEL
+289 AEERGIDLPLDL
-301 FDEISKKTPH
+301 FDEISSKTPH

-332 PGVMKTLED
+332 PGVMKTLEGR
-341 KLDTSLITATGMTIK
+341 LDTSVITVTGKTLK
-356 ENLEGKEIYD
+356 ENLKGKGVKD
-366 REIIRSLDNPI
+366 REIIRSLDNPV
-377 HETGGMAILKGN
+377 HKTGGMAILKGN
-389 LAPDR
+389 LAPNR

-417 REEDAIEAIHGGEI
+417 REEDAIEAIHGG
-431 KNGDIVVIRY
+431 KVQNGDVLVIRY

-455 STSAVVGYGLDR
+455 STSAVVGSGLDR

-489 PEAAVGGPI
+489 PEAAEGGPI
-498 SLVKNGDK
+498 ALVENGDK
-506 ISVNIPERSLTLDV
+506 ISVNISDRSLTLDV
-520 PEGVLAERKK
+520 PESVLDARRKK
-530 SWKPRPPN
+530 WKPKPPN
-538 VTSGYLARY
+538 VTRGYLARY
-547 ARLVTSANQ
+547 AKLVTSADR
-556 GAVLNS
+556 GAILKS